1 MSAQLKKVFV
11 VELFGHKMC
20 LVSIIQSLSKC
31 NKLRFHVIVSDSV
44 NEHLRG
50 NKYLTPGIRWHVVK
64 TEEPIHNRMLRNALN
79 FGRTIGSVLRI
90 ILEHSE
96 KGDIVL
102 INSLETDFARL
113 ILRNLIMVLKKR
125 NLIILI
131 GIHNAFLFMNNEAV
145 RERKNLKR
153 FYREILENRLKEK
166 HLPSF
171 LSYAISSI
179 ILMNKRVTLR
189 KIYAL
194 AVGHYVFGDQIVKPS
209 DSHVRLVFPVRPIDI
224 EELESRSQKLRNSLK
239 ERVVF
244 TVPGSVDSRRRNYE
258 TIIKCFEE
266 IDFDNFDLIFLG
278 KLVDKRVMELLSRTA
293 IKDKIKTFDRRIS
306 EEEFEYWIRETDFVL
321 APLSEIPPYG
331 KYKISGNPGDALSA
345 GLPLIIPCGYY
356 ENALPDGTIC
366 YSSLK
371 QLKDIVDNLL
381 SDSEYRHSI
390 SLKAINRSFRFMQ
403 DLHENFSICRVLEEL
418 QQ

>member
-1 MSAQLKKVFV
+1 LKKAFI
-11 VELFGHKMC
+11 VELFGHEMC
-20 LVSIIQSLSKC
+20 LLSIIQSLSAC
-31 NKLRFHVIVSDSV
+31 NRLKIHVIVSDPV
-44 NEHLRG
+44 NEHLQG
-50 NKYLTPGIRWHVVK
+50 NKHLTSGIEWHVVK
-64 TEEPIHNRMLRNALN
+64 TEEPIRNRLLRNALSFRKTLGN
-79 FGRTIGSVLRI
+79 VLRI
-90 ILEHSE
+90 ILDHSVQ
-96 KGDIVL
+96 GDIVF
-102 INSLETDFARL
+102 INSLESDFVRL

-125 NLIILI
+125 SIAILA
-131 GIHNAFLFMNNEAV
+131 GVHNAFLFLDDSAVVVSEA
-145 RERKNLKR
+145 KNLKR
-153 FYREILENRLKEK
+153 FYREVLESRLKKK
-166 HLPSF
+166 HIPSF
-171 LSYAISSI
+171 LSYAISSM
-179 ILMNKRVTLR
+179 ILINKRATLR
-189 KIYAL
+189 KISAL
-194 AVGHYVFGDQIVKPS
+194 AAGHYVFGDQIVRPS
-209 DSHVRLVFPVRPIDI
+209 DSHARLVFPAKPIDI

-306 EEEFEYWIRETDFVL
+306 EEKFEYWIRETDFVL